1 MPASIPAPAVK
12 SADAAPAPGA
22 LAQALDALKTYD
34 RGSGRA
40 ALLPLDGAVAA
51 ASMNASPTRQQL
63 EQQLA
68 VILQAGGSAV
78 AREYLCS
85 KLALIG
91 SARSA
96 AALGALLDDPLL
108 ATAARNALQALAPTA
123 AAQALRER
131 LPHLQSLAK
140 VGALN
145 SLGHLGDAA
154 STGPLTELLKDGEGE
169 VAAAAAAALGGIG
182 SAQAGEALRDFYPK
196 APEALRLGTA
206 DALLN
211 CAERLLEANQRAEA
225 QALYQ
230 AVARATRAA
239 HVQDAAQR
247 GLRACAGKG

>member
-169 VAAAAAAALGGIG
+169 VAAAAAALGGIG
-182 SAQAGEALRDFYPK
+182 SAQAGEALLDFYPK

-239 HVQDAAQR
+239 HIQDAAQR

>member
-1 MPASIPAPAVK
+1 MPAPIPAPAAK

-22 LAQALDALKTYD
+22 LAQALEALKTYD

-40 ALLPLDGAVAA
+40 ALLPLDAAVAA
-51 ASMNASPTRQQL
+51 AGMNASPTRQQL

-68 VILQAGGSAV
+68 GILQAGGSVV

-91 SARSA
+91 SAPSA
-96 AALGALLDDPLL
+96 AALGALLDDALL
-108 ATAARNALQALAPTA
+108 ATAARNALEALPPTA
-123 AAQALRER
+123 AAQALRAR
-131 LPHLQSLAK
+131 LPHLQGLAK
-140 VGALN
+140 MGAVN
-145 SLGHLGDAA
+145 SLGRLGDAA
-154 STGPLTELLKDGEGE
+154 SAGPLIELLKDAEGE
-169 VAAAAAAALGGIG
+169 VAAAAAAALGRIG
-182 SAQAGEALRDFYPK
+182 SVQAGAALRDFYTK

-230 AVARATRAA
+230 ALARATRPA
-239 HVQDAAQR
+239 HIQEAAQR

>member
-1 MPASIPAPAVK
+1 V
-12 SADAAPAPGA
+12 DAAPASGA
-22 LAQALDALKTYD
+22 PAQALEALKTYD

-40 ALLPLDGAVAA
+40 ALLPLDQAVAA
-51 ASMNASPTRQQL
+51 ASMNASPARQQL

-68 VILQAGGSAV
+68 AILQAGGSAV

-96 AALGALLDDPLL
+96 AALGALLDDALL
-108 ATAARNALQALAPTA
+108 ATAARNALEALPTTA

-131 LPHLQSLAK
+131 LPHLQSLEK
-140 VGALN
+140 VGAVN
-145 SLGHLGDAA
+145 SLGRLGDAA
-154 STGPLTELLKDGEGE
+154 STGPLTELLKNAEGE
-169 VAAAAAAALGGIG
+169 VAVAAAAALGGIG
-182 SAQAGEALRDFYPK
+182 SVQAGEALRDFYAK
-196 APEALRLGTA
+196 APESLRLGTA

-211 CAERLLEANQRAEA
+211 CAERLLGANQRGEA

-230 AVARATRAA
+230 ALARATPPAPV
-239 HVQDAAQR
+239 HDAAQR

>member
-22 LAQALDALKTYD
+22 LAQALDALKAYD

-51 ASMNASPTRQQL
+51 ASMNASPARQQL

-169 VAAAAAAALGGIG
+169 VAAAAAALGGIG

-239 HVQDAAQR
+239 HIQDAAQR